1 MEGARVRY
9 ALEGSVQRDRNRT
22 RVNAQLI
29 DAESGAHLSADRF
42 QQDVADLFKLQD
54 DVVANALSYELV
66 RAEAGAATRSKN
78 PDAIHLTM
86 RGLAALYQ
94 WQQQPPTKD
103 SHSHQ
108 PFPPRERAIQR
119 FRSMKTLQRFS

>member
-42 QQDVADLFKLQD
+42 QEDVADLFKLQD
-54 DVVANALSYELV
+54 DVVA
-66 RAEAGAATRSKN
+66 
-78 PDAIHLTM
+78 
-86 RGLAALYQ
+86 
-94 WQQQPPTKD
+94 
-103 SHSHQ
+103 
-108 PFPPRERAIQR
+108 
-119 FRSMKTLQRFS
+119 